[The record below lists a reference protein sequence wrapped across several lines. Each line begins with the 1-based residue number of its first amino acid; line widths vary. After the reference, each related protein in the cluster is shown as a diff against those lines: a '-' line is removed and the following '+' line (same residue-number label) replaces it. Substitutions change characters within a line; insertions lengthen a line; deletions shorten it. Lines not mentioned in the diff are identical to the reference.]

1 MINQDVIMV
10 LVYFFYAYIALGFL
24 FALFFV
30 FVRLG
35 RIDPNAKGTSVGFKL
50 LIIPGCILLW
60 PLLVGKKNIKH

>member
-1 MINQDVIMV
+1 MFNQNIIMTLVI
-10 LVYFFYAYIALGFL
+10 FFYAYIVIGFL

-30 FVRLG
+30 FVRLP
-35 RIDPNAKGTSVGFKL
+35 RIDPNAKGTSLGFKL